1 MKAIGHRLAIE
12 VMKIAEGQGCRFRWE
27 SDSKRLLLE
36 TRHDPKGYVA
46 GAIAA
51 AEAIE
56 TETCGE
62 CRGPGRRRR
71 KTPRGRIR
79 TRCEQCAAPGEIPI
93 ETKWTAPEA
102 ATMTPAEAAPKGR
115 MEPDSIVRLQCCRWK
130 VNRVTDLMNHRFG
143 SLDRDGAAIHA
154 RGGWN
159 HLARA
164 LLRLVLGNQEPNGW
178 QLVDLKEKW
187 GHISAICQPGTN
199 WRYGALALF
208 SAVSGRTCSR
218 CGRPATMRD
227 HREQHFGVRPLCD
240 DCEMQWRRDEK
251 RPDGHL
257 RRMISDY
264 AQAKGHEIDADAEVA
279 RITGEAADN
288 NDA

>member
-1 MKAIGHRLAIE
+1 MEIRLEA
-12 VMKIAEGQGCRFRWE
+12 AAARNPARPQGC
-27 SDSKRLLLE
+27 
-36 TRHDPKGYVA
+36 VA

-56 TETCGE
+56 AETCGE

-79 TRCEQCAAPGEIPI
+79 TRCEQCAAPGEVPI

-102 ATMTPAEAAPKGR
+102 ATITPAEAAAKDR
-115 MEPDSIVRLQCCRWK
+115 MEPDSIVRPQCCGWK
-130 VNRVTDLMNHRFG
+130 VNRMTDLMNHRFG

-154 RGGWN
+154 RGGWK

-187 GHISAICQPGTN
+187 GQISAICRPGTD
-199 WRYGALALF
+199 WCYSALALF
-208 SAVSGRTCSR
+208 SAVSGKTCSR

-251 RPDGHL
+251 TPDGHL
-257 RRMISDY
+257 RRMITD
-264 AQAKGHEIDADAEVA
+264 QAAANGREIDVDAEVE
-279 RITGEAADN
+279 RIKRKVADN

>member
-36 TRHDPKGYVA
+36 TRHDPKGCVA

-79 TRCEQCAAPGEIPI
+79 TRCEQCATPGEAPI

-102 ATMTPAEAAPKGR
+102 ATMTPAEAAPKRR

-164 LLRLVLGNQEPNGW
+164 LLRLVLGNG
-178 QLVDLKEKW
+178 VW
-187 GHISAICQPGTN
+187 GAMEQKV
-199 WRYGALALF
+199 RLAT
-208 SAVSGRTCSR
+208 AVSGVSERPELAPSSRTSR
-218 CGRPATMRD
+218 PPDVAELHNAGRRGKPA
-227 HREQHFGVRPLCD
+227 
-240 DCEMQWRRDEK
+240 
-251 RPDGHL
+251 
-257 RRMISDY
+257 
-264 AQAKGHEIDADAEVA
+264 
-279 RITGEAADN
+279 
-288 NDA
+288 